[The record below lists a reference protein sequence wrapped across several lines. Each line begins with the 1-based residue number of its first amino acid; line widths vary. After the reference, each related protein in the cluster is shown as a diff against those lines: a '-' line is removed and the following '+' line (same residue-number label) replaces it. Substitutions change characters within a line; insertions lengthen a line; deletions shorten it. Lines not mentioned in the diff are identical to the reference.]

1 MSDKLREALQ
11 CAEYALSHPKSNQ
24 VFALNAVRDA
34 LDAESQPA
42 PSLSAE
48 QVREAMR
55 KAARQGFGCSYY
67 DEDRLTAELNA
78 LLAAAY
84 TMPSG
89 HGAWCA
95 ATGDSTAKC
104 SCGLEQREA
113 EIRNAALENVAKIFS
128 GSMRAWTPF
137 EIIER
142 ILALKVASRKPD
154 PMDGSRETDS
164 AGERT

>member
-1 MSDKLREALQ
+1 MSYDKLRQLADDIAYGRTDLEHVHDELRKMLA
-11 CAEYALSHPKSNQ
+11 AEP
-24 VFALNAVRDA
+24 
-34 LDAESQPA
+34 QPT

-78 LLAAAY
+78 LLAAAPRPPAAY

-113 EIRNAALENVAKIFS
+113 EIRNAALENVAKI
-128 GSMRAWTPF
+128 
-137 EIIER
+137 
-142 ILALKVASRKPD
+142 
-154 PMDGSRETDS
+154 
-164 AGERT
+164 

>member
-1 MSDKLREALQ
+1 MSDKLREALKLAHNYMRGIEGDSKLVFQ
-11 CAEYALSHPKSNQ
+11 TVQEALAS
-24 VFALNAVRDA
+24 
-34 LDAESQPA
+34 EQPA

-78 LLAAAY
+78 LLAAAPPAAY

-104 SCGLEQREA
+104 SCGLEQR
-113 EIRNAALENVAKIFS
+113 ALENVAKIFS

-142 ILALKVASRKPD
+142 ILALNAASGKLD
-154 PMDGSRETDS
+154 PMDGTRETDS
-164 AGERT
+164 RGE

>member
-1 MSDKLREALQ
+1 MALT
-11 CAEYALSHPKSNQ
+11 S
-24 VFALNAVRDA
+24 
-34 LDAESQPA
+34 
-42 PSLSAE
+42 E

-78 LLAAAY
+78 LLAAPPAAY

-113 EIRNAALENVAKIFS
+113 EIHNAARLKEAEWWEGARQRSDMFIAMRSRVA
-128 GSMRAWTPF
+128 
-137 EIIER
+137 
-142 ILALKVASRKPD
+142 ALKAASGKAD
-154 PMDGSRETDS
+154 PMDGTRETDS
-164 AGERT
+164 AGERK

>member
-1 MSDKLREALQ
+1 MALT
-11 CAEYALSHPKSNQ
+11 S
-24 VFALNAVRDA
+24 
-34 LDAESQPA
+34 
-42 PSLSAE
+42 E

-78 LLAAAY
+78 LLATAPPAAY

-113 EIRNAALENVAKIFS
+113 EIRNAARQKLIDEIAEGFSHGTLPPVLAAK
-128 GSMRAWTPF
+128 WNQELT
-137 EIIER
+137 
-142 ILALKVASRKPD
+142 
-154 PMDGSRETDS
+154 
-164 AGERT
+164 

>member
-1 MSDKLREALQ
+1 MSNDKLRERLR
-11 CAEYALSHPKSNQ
+11 KSFDK
-24 VFALNAVRDA
+24 VV
-34 LDAESQPA
+34 DAETASQILNCIMPVLAAA
-42 PSLSAE
+42 PP
-48 QVREAMR
+48 
-55 KAARQGFGCSYY
+55 
-67 DEDRLTAELNA
+67 
-78 LLAAAY
+78 AAY